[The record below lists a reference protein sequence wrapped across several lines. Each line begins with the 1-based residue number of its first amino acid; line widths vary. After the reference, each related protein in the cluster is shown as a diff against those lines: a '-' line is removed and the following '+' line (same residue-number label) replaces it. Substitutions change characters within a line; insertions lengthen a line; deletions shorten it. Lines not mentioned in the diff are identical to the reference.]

1 MNFPSY
7 LGQPLKNIPLKD
19 FDEVCEKWEKSFK
32 ENGKEIEY
40 NQNIQEFMVKFV
52 ELALMAISEKSYIV
66 VP

>member
-1 MNFPSY
+1 M
-7 LGQPLKNIPLKD
+7 KD

-40 NQNIQEFMVKFV
+40 NQKFQEFMVKFV